1 MASTN
6 AKQEFLSHITYS
18 GFPIQRQVLCAIIQ
32 KGDYVDD
39 DENLL
44 SAPKNTF
51 VLTTGYT
58 EEDWNDFLSKMDF
71 MYDSGWGSQNL
82 FGTIWYTDETWSSR
96 WEYDGSEGWEHNFC
110 PEIPDSVRRI
120 DKERDQKLNKIIDEK

>member
-1 MASTN
+1 MAKTN
-6 AKQEFLSHITYS
+6 AKQEFLNHITYH
-18 GFPIQRQVLCAIIQ
+18 GQRQVLCAIIQ
-32 KGDYVDD
+32 KGDHGDD
-39 DENLL
+39 DEDL
-44 SAPKNTF
+44 KNTF

-71 MYDSGWGSQNL
+71 MYDSGYGSQNL
-82 FGTIWYTDETWSSR
+82 FGTIWYVDGTWSSR

-120 DKERDQKLNKIIDEK
+120 DKEREQKLNKIIDEK